1 VGPRRRIA
9 RRHRP
14 ARGRGGLLAGVGSK
28 AVPLQTVVDAFV
40 DFDPTD
46 NDQLIVRSLRVP
58 RTVIGL
64 LVGAALG
71 LAGAVM
77 QGVTRNP
84 LADPALLGIEA
95 GASLAVV
102 AGIAA
107 FSVGTLSGYV
117 WFALAGAAIASAVVY
132 GLSSLGNRGAAPLKL
147 ALAGT
152 AVAALLSSLT
162 SAILLLDVTTLDV
175 PVLGRRLA
183 RRSRREHRLGRRSVP
198 RRRRRALAGCRL
210 GAEHPRSRR

>member
-183 RRSRREHRLGRRSVP
+183 RRSRREHRL
-198 RRRRRALAGCRL
+198 
-210 GAEHPRSRR
+210 